1 MSAWTTAA
9 AVDVKSQLFRALA
22 VLRVILLVNAV
33 ALNLYRIDNFTSR
46 AAASA
51 CIVAMVVWTGVAL
64 WEYAEPRRRGPTLL
78 VADLLVTTALLA
90 ITPVV
95 KGAEFNASVPGYWT
109 MGALFA
115 WAIHYRRAGGLAAG
129 VLLAGVDLVVR
140 PEITQT
146 DYGNA
151 FLLVIGGLVVGYM
164 CESLQRMAIE
174 RERAERAA
182 ATAAERTRLAR
193 VVHDGVLQV
202 LALVQRR
209 GNELGQDGLELAR
222 LAGEQEREL
231 RALIREEAAAG
242 PLTTGGRS
250 ESSGT
255 GRTLDLVVE
264 LGRLERDR
272 TVTVATPAIAVDLP
286 ETTARELV
294 AVVRACLDNV
304 ALHVGEGAPA
314 WVLLQAFPDR
324 VEVSVRDEGPGI
336 PDGRLEE
343 AAGQGRLGVSQSI
356 RGRVVDLGGTTT
368 LDTGPWGTE
377 WELVVPLRRGAP
389 PPAPR

>member
-33 ALNLYRIDNFTSR
+33 ALNLYRIDNFTSH
-46 AAASA
+46 AAAFA
-51 CIVAMVVWTGVAL
+51 CIAAMVVWTAVAL
-64 WEYAEPRRRGPTLL
+64 WAYAEPRRRGRTLL

-129 VLLAGVDLVVR
+129 ILLAGVDLVVR

-164 CESLQRMAIE
+164 CESLQRMAVE
-174 RERAERAA
+174 RELAERTAA
-182 ATAAERTRLAR
+182 AAAERTRLAR

-209 GNELGQDGLELAR
+209 GNELGQDGPELAR

-242 PLTTGGRS
+242 PLAAGGN
-250 ESSGT
+250 

-264 LGRLERDR
+264 LGRLERDH
-272 TVTVATPAIAVDLP
+272 TVTVATPATSVDVP

-314 WVLLQAFPDR
+314 WVLLQSFPDH

-336 PDGRLEE
+336 ADGRLEE

-356 RGRVVDLGGTTT
+356 RGRVADLGGTTI

-377 WELVVPLRRGAP
+377 WEFVVPLR
-389 PPAPR
+389 